1 MRARGERGAFESVV
15 KRALQWEG
23 CERSLSEYFVFMIM
37 VKE

>member
-1 MRARGERGAFESVV
+1 V